1 MQTSCNFTKTIQMF
15 VGDFYTCLKDIIR
28 RQMEKRVEYSHNSES
43 LCLVSHTE

>member
-28 RQMEKRVEYSHNSES
+28 RQMEKRVEYSHNCES
-43 LCLVSHTE
+43 LCLVFHTE